1 MFKHIL
7 VPLDES
13 ACAEQALPMAA
24 HIARTTGAT
33 LTLLRVLSY
42 STDYLAYSLAPGAF
56 VQDAININE
65 DDAKNYFSRICA
77 DPRLKD
83 IEVKT
88 ATMYGT
94 APQAIIENA
103 ELKHADLIVMCSH
116 GRTGL
121 KRLVLGSVA
130 QQVARDSSIPVL
142 ILHARQDK
150 QVTEENEPQPFRILI
165 ALDGSSHAETAI
177 RPAAELSS
185 ILSSPNA
192 GNLHLIRIVKPIV
205 SLNAMDSRTIAKAN
219 RDAYEQA
226 EKYLEGL
233 TRRIFLTIA
242 PEIPLDINFT
252 VRCDEEIADRL
263 ISVANVANLMEVPP
277 LSAIAVATHGRH
289 DIPRWILGSVTEDI
303 LSQTTLPVLVLKHVE
318 DKGDKGKALTEAAT
332 KKPVSLETYHPFIS
346 L

>member
-33 LTLLRVLSY
+33 LTLLHVLSY
-42 STDYLAYSLAPGAF
+42 STDYLAYSIAPGAF
-56 VQDAININE
+56 VQGAININE

-77 DPRLKD
+77 DPLLRD

-94 APQAIIENA
+94 APQAIVENA

-116 GRTGL
+116 RRTGL

-142 ILHARQDK
+142 ILHAQQDK
-150 QVTEENEPQPFRILI
+150 QLAEENEPQPFRILI
-165 ALDGSSHAETAI
+165 ALDGSSHAETVI

-205 SLNAMDSRTIAKAN
+205 SLDAMDSRTIAKAN
-219 RDAYEQA
+219 QEVYEQA

-233 TRRIFLTIA
+233 THRIFLTIA

-263 ISVANVANLMEVPP
+263 ISVANLMEVPP

-289 DIPRWILGSVTEDI
+289 GIPRWMLGSVTEDI
-303 LSQTTLPVLVLKHVE
+303 LTQTMLPVLVLKHVE
-318 DKGDKGKALTEAAT
+318 DKGDKEKVLTEAAT
-332 KKPVSLETYHPFIS
+332 KKPVSQETYHPFIS